1 MIRRSKRRFF
11 LFYFTSGVFMM
22 KSKLE
27 QESSQL
33 RVRVARWREIFF
45 SQKYRFDLGQS
56 FLVILNFT
64 LLIITASDK
73 LMIFFGI
80 PRLREL
86 LVVIIPMGF
95 LGVWLFG
102 FFMDKIVRAG
112 QMAERQ
118 SVKRSE
124 VWHHH
129 NDQMDR
135 VEQQL
140 AELRQMI
147 RIRESKV

>member
-1 MIRRSKRRFF
+1 MMISASK
-11 LFYFTSGVFMM
+11 
-22 KSKLE
+22 
-27 QESSQL
+27 QEFSQL

-56 FLVILNFT
+56 FLVVLNFT

-80 PRLREL
+80 PHLREL

-118 SVKRSE
+118 SVRRSE

-135 VEQQL
+135 MEQQL
-140 AELRQMI
+140 LELRHMM
-147 RIRESKV
+147 EKNN

>member
-1 MIRRSKRRFF
+1 MISASKQE
-11 LFYFTSGVFMM
+11 FT
-22 KSKLE
+22 
-27 QESSQL
+27 QL
-33 RVRVARWREIFF
+33 RVRAARWREIFF

-56 FLVILNFT
+56 FLVVLNFT

-80 PRLREL
+80 PHLREL

-118 SVKRSE
+118 SVRRSE

-135 VEQQL
+135 MEQQL
-140 AELRQMI
+140 LELRHMM
-147 RIRESKV
+147 EKNN